1 MKSIIKRIR
10 LKKKNEKKLVNE
22 MNMVYWKKRRR
33 RSENRSIFFLS
44 KCDCE
49 WGGSIVLFCST
60 ITFFLA
66 MMMMMMM
73 TKKSVGEMKTK
84 NRWLDSNFIF
94 FSSLLA
100 GRLLPPPHPSF
111 TLLPLSDSYH
121 RMNEWILI
129 VCVVSIK
136 SLDSFIFILFFHFV
150 SLSVCKC
157 VSGWRLGTTME
168 RISKCAIVS
177 MWHHMFRIHTQYTH
191 VLMLE
196 FLFFRKNN
204 DFLRPEYIIYIVW
217 IYVDR
222 IFVQNFCYI
231 IFLKNFFFLFSCLL
245 LVENDYCY
253 NYTILYWSHD

>member
-66 MMMMMMM
+66 MMMM

-94 FSSLLA
+94 FSSLLV

-196 FLFFRKNN
+196 FLFFRK
-204 DFLRPEYIIYIVW
+204 
-217 IYVDR
+217 
-222 IFVQNFCYI
+222 
-231 IFLKNFFFLFSCLL
+231 K
-245 LVENDYCY
+245 
-253 NYTILYWSHD
+253 

>member
-1 MKSIIKRIR
+1 
-10 LKKKNEKKLVNE
+10 

-66 MMMMMMM
+66 MMMM
-73 TKKSVGEMKTK
+73 TKKVWVKWKRKIGDWIPILFFFLLCWLVGYCLLHTPH
-84 NRWLDSNFIF
+84 
-94 FSSLLA
+94 SLY
-100 GRLLPPPHPSF
+100 S
-111 TLLPLSDSYH
+111 LSLIH
-121 RMNEWILI
+121 TTEWMNEWILI

-196 FLFFRKNN
+196 FLFFRK
-204 DFLRPEYIIYIVW
+204 
-217 IYVDR
+217 
-222 IFVQNFCYI
+222 
-231 IFLKNFFFLFSCLL
+231 K
-245 LVENDYCY
+245 
-253 NYTILYWSHD
+253 